1 MCKGI
6 LIVVS
11 VLLCQIFAFSQD
23 TTKTN
28 PSTQIIEGDTI
39 ALIDVKPVVIFPPVA
54 FSSKRASV
62 RYDKLVYN
70 VKKVYPYAKLAG
82 KQLAVYKNIL
92 DTIPTEKARK
102 LYMKKAEKELELKF
116 GDEIKDLTF
125 SQGKIL
131 IKLIY
136 RETGNSTFDIVKQ
149 LRGGFTA
156 FIWQTMARIFG
167 YDLKTDYDPGGN
179 DQAIEQIVLMIE
191 AGAI

>member
-1 MCKGI
+1 MRKGI

-11 VLLCQIFAFSQD
+11 VLLCRIFAFSQD
-23 TTKTN
+23 TTKTIL
-28 PSTQIIEGDTI
+28 STQIIEGDTI
-39 ALIDVKPVVIFPPVA
+39 ALVDVRAVVIFPPVA
-54 FSSKRASV
+54 FHSKRESV

-70 VKKVYPYAKLAG
+70 VKKVYPYAKAAG
-82 KQLAVYKNIL
+82 KQLSVYKTIL
-92 DTIPTEKARK
+92 DTIPTENARK
-102 LYMKKAEKELELKF
+102 IFMKKAEKELEKRF

-167 YDLKTDYDPGGN
+167 YDLKTNYDPGGN

>member
-1 MCKGI
+1 MRKGI

-11 VLLCQIFAFSQD
+11 VLLCRILSYSQD
-23 TTKTN
+23 TTKTA

-39 ALIDVKPVVIFPPVA
+39 ALVDVKPVVIFPPVPVG
-54 FSSKRASV
+54 SKREAA
-62 RYDKLVYN
+62 RYGKLVYN

-82 KQLAVYKNIL
+82 KQLTIYKKIL

-102 LYMKKAEKELELKF
+102 LYMKKAEKELEAKF
-116 GDEIKDLTF
+116 GDEIKELTY

-156 FIWQTMARIFG
+156 FIWQTLARIFG